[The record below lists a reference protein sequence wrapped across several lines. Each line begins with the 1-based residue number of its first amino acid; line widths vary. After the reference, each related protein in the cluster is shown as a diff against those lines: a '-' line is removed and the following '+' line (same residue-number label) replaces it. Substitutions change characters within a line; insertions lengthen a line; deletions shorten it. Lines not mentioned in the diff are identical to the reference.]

1 MSADDLLVIMATYVL
16 FVLSVVWLVA
26 MLLTMYIG
34 VSHLL
39 YYKKRFKQVRIDK
52 KVVSS
57 EDISKKEGV

>member
-1 MSADDLLVIMATYVL
+1 MSADDLLVVMATYVL

-39 YYKKRFKQVRIDK
+39 YYKKKFKQARIDK
-52 KVVSS
+52 KGR
-57 EDISKKEGV
+57 KF

>member
-1 MSADDLLVIMATYVL
+1 MSADDLLVIMATYVI

-39 YYKKRFKQVRIDK
+39 YCKKKMKERSMRGKKDSHKIDL
-52 KVVSS
+52 
-57 EDISKKEGV
+57 

>member
-1 MSADDLLVIMATYVL
+1 MSADDLLVIMASYVL

-39 YYKKRFKQVRIDK
+39 YLKKKIKQSKGDK
-52 KVVSS
+52 NGRKF
-57 EDISKKEGV
+57 